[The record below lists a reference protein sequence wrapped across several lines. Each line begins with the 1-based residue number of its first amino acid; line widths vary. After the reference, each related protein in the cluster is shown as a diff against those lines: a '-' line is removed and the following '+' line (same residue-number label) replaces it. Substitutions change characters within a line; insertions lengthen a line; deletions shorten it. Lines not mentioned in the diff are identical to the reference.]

1 MLYGFRWPKTDKESA
16 SDDEER
22 VMDHRTI
29 HRFLYREEEA
39 QVSRRDRGV
48 SSGVTITPELSD
60 TRTEAED
67 SSEMGDEIRR
77 GTRTSRRSTRGIRGI
92 RMTM

>member
-1 MLYGFRWPKTDKESA
+1 MLYGFRWPKTDKEGP

-39 QVSRRDRGV
+39 QISRRDRGV
-48 SSGVTITPELSD
+48 SSGVTATPELSD
-60 TRTEAED
+60 TRMETEEASD
-67 SSEMGDEIRR
+67 ISDELRR
-77 GTRTSRRSTRGIRGI
+77 GIRASRRSTRGIRL
-92 RMTM
+92 TM